1 MKRILILLSSFFLTN
16 CYADFPFDVAVLTVP
31 KSGTHLLEKAASLIT
46 KQEVNWG
53 KTYLMNEKFVLFN
66 HLWPQMNA
74 TIHNP
79 NILKIILFRDP
90 RDMLISQMLSMK
102 KGRGGWPGLPKN
114 QIDVFRSMSEYE
126 KINFLIDSPV
136 GMFYYS
142 KLCSEL
148 LNKPNVI
155 AFRFEDLVG
164 PEGGGC
170 RLRQEKALRK
180 LALILGYAIG
190 TNEITKIALQL
201 FGNTKTFRKG
211 QIGSWKQ
218 YFSDEHK
225 SLFKEKMGEYL
236 IHLGYEEDDQW

>member
-1 MKRILILLSSFFLTN
+1 MIKRVLILLSSFFLTN
-16 CYADFPFDVAVLTVP
+16 CYADALFDIAVLTVP
-31 KSGTHLLEKAASLIT
+31 KSGTHLLGKVIDLIA

-53 KTYLMNEKFVLFN
+53 KTYLLNKRYVLFN
-66 HLWPQMNA
+66 HLWPEMNA
-74 TIHNP
+74 VIHNP
-79 NILKIILFRDP
+79 NGLKIILFRDP
-90 RDMLISQMLSMK
+90 RDALISQMFWIEN
-102 KGRGGWPGLPKN
+102 GNPWTGLPEN
-114 QIDVFRSMSEYE
+114 QVDTFHSMPKHE

-148 LNKPNVI
+148 LNKPNVV

-164 PEGGGC
+164 LEGGGC
-170 RLRQEKALRK
+170 QLRQKETLRK
-180 LALILGYAIG
+180 LALLLGYELSA
-190 TNEITKIALQL
+190 NEITKIALQL

-211 QIGSWKQ
+211 QIGSWEK

-236 IHLGYEEDDQW
+236 INLGYEKDDQW